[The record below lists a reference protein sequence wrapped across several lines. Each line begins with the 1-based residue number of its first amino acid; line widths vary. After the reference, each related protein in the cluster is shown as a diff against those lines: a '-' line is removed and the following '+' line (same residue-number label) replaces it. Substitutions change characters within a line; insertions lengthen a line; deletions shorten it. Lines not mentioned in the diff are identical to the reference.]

1 MYISDLITSKDA
13 FKPGYLNL
21 ITAGCGTGKSYFVA
35 NHLPKLFPDVKPCE
49 ILFVTSRS
57 LTAEQQAVQYNTVRL
72 LHRDEITPFAR
83 FANGGYWHGEQDQMQ
98 IMTFD
103 KLGIIVENHKA
114 PGRRILQ
121 NIKIVVIDE
130 CHALLSDRGFMRSL
144 SSVLCALHLI
154 TCLTDTLFIGLTA
167 TPDILKDDF
176 GFLGLPIRNVLPTPI
191 YAYQAKQLYV
201 AHRGSLDYFLDQE
214 KFPGRTIVL
223 CRTATEAEELT
234 LKYENSALLVSQTN
248 DCYCAE
254 TMVPLRKYIAHYES
268 IPEYYEVAMGD
279 AKLKRKIDILFTT
292 TTMREGVTLKEKSG
306 VRNVICMI
314 PDKLHVI
321 QFVGRCRYDVDML
334 AVLDTESYNAKEP
347 SQYIANEHLAFRHF
361 LLDDSDAWFDG
372 LEHIVRDTAKDVR
385 RVDASGGTADF
396 AALVNERFVERKIKV
411 EDKRELVSSAKQCG
425 IFVRYNL
432 APTFKSV
439 VQILTEH
446 MGYAVAQK
454 RVAGTGDRYWWI
466 ARKEEAQPEPIGT
479 SSDLFAQALRER
491 WLVSTPAELD
501 DYSRYIYSK
510 EGRAELVKCAKK
522 YGVLRGKHHITYTA
536 VIDYIINHLGYYR
549 HTGRHYFHDGRH
561 NYDVICAF
569 PQKEEE

>member
-1 MYISDLITSKDA
+1 MFISDQIKSSKE
-13 FKPGYLNL
+13 FKPGCLNL

-35 NHLPKLFPDVKPCE
+35 NELLKLFPDVKPCE
-49 ILFVTSRS
+49 VLFLTSRS
-57 LTAEQQAVQYNTVRL
+57 LTAEQQSIQYDGVEL
-72 LHRDEITPFAR
+72 LRSDDVHNYAR
-83 FANGGYWHGEQDQMQ
+83 FANGMTDSQEPDVMR

-103 KLGIIVENHKA
+103 KLGRIIDNYKNPYH
-114 PGRRILQ
+114 RLLSNIRIL
-121 NIKIVVIDE
+121 VVDE
-130 CHALLSDRGFMRSL
+130 CHALLSDRHFISFMPSIL
-144 SSVLCALHLI
+144 IALHLI
-154 TCLTDTLFIGLTA
+154 IHKTNTIVIGMTA
-167 TPDILKDDF
+167 TPDILADD
-176 GFLGLPIRNVLPTPI
+176 LGRIGVPIHNVMPTPI
-191 YAYQAKQLYV
+191 YAYKAKQLYV
-201 AHRGSLDYFLDQE
+201 AHRGSLGYFLDQK

-234 LKYENSALLVSQTN
+234 RKYENSALLVSRSN

-279 AKLKRKIDILFTT
+279 AKVKRKIDILFTT

-321 QFVGRCRYDVDML
+321 QFVGRCRYNVDML
-334 AVLDTESYNAKEP
+334 AVLSTESYSVKES
-347 SQYIANEHLAFRHF
+347 SQYIANEHLAFQHF
-361 LLDDSDAWFDG
+361 LLGDDDAWFDG
-372 LEHIVRDTAKDVR
+372 LEHIVRGTAKDVR
-385 RVDASGGTADF
+385 RIDASGGTADF
-396 AALVNERFVERKIKV
+396 AALINERFVERKIKV
-411 EDKRELVSSAKQCG
+411 SDKHELVLAAKQCG
-425 IFVRYNL
+425 LFVRYNL

-439 VQILTEH
+439 VQILTDY
-446 MGYAVAQK
+446 MGYAMTQK

-479 SSDLFAQALRER
+479 SGDLFAQALRGR

-510 EGRAELVKCAKK
+510 EGRAELMQCAKRC
-522 YGVLRGKHHITYTA
+522 GILRGIHHLTYVAVMNYITTQ
-536 VIDYIINHLGYYR
+536 LGYYR
-549 HTGRHYFHDGRH
+549 HSGRKIFPDGRH

-569 PQKEEE
+569 PQEKDE

>member
-72 LHRDEITPFAR
+72 LRREDVPPFAR
-83 FANGGYWHGEQDQMQ
+83 FANGGYWRGEEDQMK
-98 IMTFD
+98 IMTLD
-103 KLGIIVENHKA
+103 KLGLIVENYKGEKGHLLK
-114 PGRRILQ
+114 
-121 NIKIVVIDE
+121 NIKIIVIDE
-130 CHALLSDRGFMRSL
+130 CHALLSDKGFMHML
-144 SSVLCALHLI
+144 PSVLCALHLI
-154 TCLTDTLFIGLTA
+154 TKLTNTILIGLTA
-167 TPDILKDDF
+167 TPDILNDDF
-176 GFLGLPIRNVLPTPI
+176 GCMGLPIRNVLPTPI
-191 YAYQAKQLYV
+191 YAYQAKQLYM

-234 LKYENSALLVSQTN
+234 RKYENSALLVSRSN

-279 AKLKRKIDILFTT
+279 AKVKRKIDILFTT

-334 AVLDTESYNAKEP
+334 AVLDTESYITKEP

-372 LEHIVRDTAKDVR
+372 LEHIVRGTAKDVR
-385 RVDASGGTADF
+385 RVDASGGTANF
-396 AALVNERFVERKIKV
+396 AALVSDKYVEQKV
-411 EDKRELVSSAKQCG
+411 RGESKHELVLAAKQCG
-425 IFVRYNL
+425 LFVRYNL

-446 MGYAVAQK
+446 MGYTVTQK
-454 RVAGTGDRYWWI
+454 REAGGGDRYWWI
-466 ARKEEAQPEPIGT
+466 ARKGEAQPEPIGT
-479 SSDLFAQALRER
+479 SGDLFAQALRGR

-510 EGRAELVKCAKK
+510 EGRAELMQCAKRC
-522 YGVLRGKHHITYTA
+522 GILRGIHNLTYVAVMNYITTQ
-536 VIDYIINHLGYYR
+536 LGYYR
-549 HTGRHYFHDGRH
+549 HSGRKIFHDGRH

-569 PQKEEE
+569 PQKKAE